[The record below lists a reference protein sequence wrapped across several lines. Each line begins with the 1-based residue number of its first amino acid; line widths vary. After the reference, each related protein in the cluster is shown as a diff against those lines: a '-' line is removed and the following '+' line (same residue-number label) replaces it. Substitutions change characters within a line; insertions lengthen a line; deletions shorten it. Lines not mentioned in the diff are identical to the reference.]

1 MDSGFLTAQVHF
13 LQVQR
18 KAEDRSILVATYEGE
33 HNHARPSPIEAPN
46 GNPCSVSV
54 HPSGPTVTLDLTR
67 PSPRPSAERSS
78 PEMESPEFQRKLA
91 EQMAASLT
99 KNPTF
104 TAALASAISGR
115 FLRLS
120 PEHSQ

>member
-1 MDSGFLTAQVHF
+1 M
-13 LQVQR
+13 
-18 KAEDRSILVATYEGE
+18 ATYEGE
-33 HNHARPSPIEAPN
+33 HTHARPSPAEATPS

-54 HPSGPTVTLDLTR
+54 HPSGPTVTLDLTQ
-67 PSPRPSAERSS
+67 PRPRAGADRSS
-78 PEMESPEFQRKLA
+78 PETESPEFQRRLA
-91 EQMAASLT
+91 EEMATSLT

-104 TAALASAISGR
+104 TAALASALSGR